1 MYLVHLT
8 LAYNNVTVTL
18 LLGFKKQKKK
28 NAVTKESN
36 NNNYKINLTYLIP

>member
-28 NAVTKESN
+28 KC
-36 NNNYKINLTYLIP
+36 YHKRK

>member
-18 LLGFKKQKKK
+18 LLGFKKKKK
-28 NAVTKESN
+28 EKKC
-36 NNNYKINLTYLIP
+36 YHKRK

>member
-18 LLGFKKQKKK
+18 LLGFKKPQKKK
-28 NAVTKESN
+28 CYHKR
-36 NNNYKINLTYLIP
+36 K